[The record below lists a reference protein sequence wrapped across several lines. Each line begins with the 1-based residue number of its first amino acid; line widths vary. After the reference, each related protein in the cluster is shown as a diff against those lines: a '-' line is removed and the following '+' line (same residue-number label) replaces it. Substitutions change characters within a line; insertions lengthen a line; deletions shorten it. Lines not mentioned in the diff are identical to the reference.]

1 MANAKS
7 MRSVKSLSIRSI
19 RSSGVEKA
27 FREEKKGNGDIHS
40 FDKILIMAC
49 KKFDCP
55 YIVNVPKQV
64 KPDYL
69 KNFKQ
74 ANIKLRSK
82 RISVLSEHLPVPN
95 ESDIKIERKSS
106 SRSSIKT
113 EYISIEPLPI
123 ITVTMVYD
131 NYNTLTEI
139 LITKMKDVPRSLLR
153 IFHLLLPYYRNLV
166 RITISKC
173 EINMYTIYKLG
184 KILETSTITEVCLDD
199 SPVAG
204 ANYAMLLETTKLRYL
219 SLCRC
224 NIGVEACKSI
234 AAKLHYAASAQNLL
248 LLNLSSN
255 RITDE
260 GAKHISNA
268 LRNNR
273 HLRYLNLADNHI
285 TDCGAGQILDIL
297 IEFPLTSDEIIIMRR
312 RRLEYWKRRNDI
324 YAKCLAQ
331 LCHKKVNDVSQLRK
345 KSPRRKIS
353 STSLKNKSSVRK
365 EKDADDD
372 YIKTKAEML
381 TTEVVG
387 PFEDPFRSETIKHID
402 GHVYSIGNMTL
413 SYLNLAYNNL
423 SYLSVRKLQNV
434 IKYQNNYKSSGG
446 LIKVVIEGNKL
457 PISCPELTNVDEMMA
472 RNSLKINRVE
482 KQ

>member
-1 MANAKS
+1 M
-7 MRSVKSLSIRSI
+7 SLGSI
-19 RSSGVEKA
+19 RSSGVEKT
-27 FREEKKGNGDIHS
+27 FRKEKKGDGELHS

-49 KKFDCP
+49 EKFDCP
-55 YIVNVPKQV
+55 YTVSVRKEV

-69 KNFKQ
+69 MNFKQ
-74 ANIKLRSK
+74 ANTKLKTK
-82 RISVLSEHLPVPN
+82 RIKVLSETLSASD
-95 ESDIKIERKSS
+95 ESAIKTKRKSYHQS
-106 SRSSIKT
+106 SLKNASI
-113 EYISIEPLPI
+113 SFHPLPI

-131 NYNTLTEI
+131 NYNTLREI

-153 IFHLLLPYYRNLV
+153 IFHLLLPCYRNLV

-173 EINMYTIYKLG
+173 KINMYTIYKLG

-199 SPVAG
+199 SPVIG
-204 ANYAMLLETTKLRYL
+204 ADYTMLLETTKLRYL

-224 NIGVEACKSI
+224 NIEDDACKSI
-234 AAKLHYAASAQNLL
+234 AAKLRNSASAQNLL

-268 LRNNR
+268 LRSNR

-285 TDCGAGQILDIL
+285 TDCGVGQILDVL

-312 RRLEYWKRRNDI
+312 RRLEYLKRRNDM
-324 YAKCLAQ
+324 YAKCLGQ
-331 LCHKKVNDVSQLRK
+331 LCHKSLNGVSQLRK
-345 KSPRRKIS
+345 KSPRRKTS
-353 STSLKNKSSVRK
+353 VTSLKNKSSVRK
-365 EKDADDD
+365 EKDMPTSSNADDD

-381 TTEVVG
+381 TTEILG
-387 PFEDPFRSETIKHID
+387 PFEDPFHSETIKHIE
-402 GHVYSIGNMTL
+402 GYVYSIGNMTL

-434 IKYQNNYKSSGG
+434 IKYQINFKINGG
-446 LIKVVIEGNKL
+446 LIKIVIEGNKL
-457 PISCPELTNVDEMMA
+457 PISCPELTTVDEMMA
-472 RNSLKINRVE
+472 RNTVGKKTSRAV